1 MNLSSSDFLVF
12 LSHQARFLKSML
24 HFINPLFLTM
34 IKMMNRLFFGFII
47 TLIFTGC
54 TIQAQKVSIA
64 AASDLKFALDSV
76 ISVYQEQHPSE
87 KIHVTYGSS
96 GKFFEQIQYD
106 APFDLYFSADVSYPK
121 KLKEKEFA
129 ISEVKIYGIGRI
141 VVWSKKID
149 PNLEK
154 MNALLDPKL
163 NKIAIANPEH
173 APYGEKAKESMLY
186 YKIYDKVK
194 NKLVYGENIS
204 QTAQFVQLGAADIGI
219 VALSLALS
227 PNMKKDGC
235 NYYVIPEESHKPLEQ
250 GYVILKH
257 AENNPNALKFYEFI
271 ASPKAI
277 KILRH
282 FGFTQKAS

>member
-1 MNLSSSDFLVF
+1 
-12 LSHQARFLKSML
+12 
-24 HFINPLFLTM
+24 M
-34 IKMMNRLFFGFII
+34 IKRLFFGII
-47 TLIFTGC
+47 VTFIFTGC

-76 ISVYQEQHPSE
+76 ISVYQKQNPTQ
-87 KIHVTYGSS
+87 KIEVTYGSS
-96 GKFFEQIQYD
+96 GKFFEQIQYN

-121 KLKEKEFA
+121 KLKEQGLT
-129 ISEVKIYGIGRI
+129 ISEVKTYGIGRI
-141 VVWSKKID
+141 VIWSKKIN
-149 PNLEK
+149 PTIEK
-154 MNALLDPKL
+154 MNSLLNTNL
-163 NKIAIANPEH
+163 NKIAIANPKH

-227 PNMKKDGC
+227 PTMKKAGGK
-235 NYYVIPEESHKPLEQ
+235 YYVIPEESHKPLEQ

-257 AENNPNALKFYEFI
+257 AKSNTNALKFYNFV
-271 ASPKAI
+271 ASPTAI
-277 KILRH
+277 AILTH
-282 FGFTQKAS
+282 YGFTQNAK